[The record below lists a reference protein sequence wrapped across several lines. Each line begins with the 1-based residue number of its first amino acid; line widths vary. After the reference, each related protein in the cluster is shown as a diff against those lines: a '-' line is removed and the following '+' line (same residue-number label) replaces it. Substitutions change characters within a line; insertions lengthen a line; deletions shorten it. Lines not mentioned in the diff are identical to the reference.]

1 MSALILL
8 ATTVFT
14 IGLLT
19 LIIPTIIFAIVTVW
33 YYAVWR
39 GRMAQP

>member
-1 MSALILL
+1 MAALILI

-19 LIIPTIIFAIVTVW
+19 LLIPGLILAGVCLW
-33 YYAVWR
+33 YYFVWR

>member
-1 MSALILL
+1 LAALII
-8 ATTVFT
+8 AASEFT

-19 LIIPTIIFAIVTVW
+19 LVIPGVTLAIVWVW
-33 YYAVWR
+33 YWIVWR